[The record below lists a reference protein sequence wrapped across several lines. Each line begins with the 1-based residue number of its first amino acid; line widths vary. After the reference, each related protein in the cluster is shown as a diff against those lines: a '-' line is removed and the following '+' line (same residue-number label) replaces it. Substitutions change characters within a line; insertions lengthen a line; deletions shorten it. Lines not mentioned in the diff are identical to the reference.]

1 MKAIIFDLD
10 GTLLPMDTNQFM
22 KLYAQAVTEAFYDF
36 KEAKE
41 IFPQIMASLEV
52 TIKSTEKRKNFDTFF
67 EDFDLKMPHNKEEYI
82 LRFNEFYESGFEK
95 VKEATSVSDE
105 IVEAVS
111 ILKEK
116 GYKMII
122 ATNPIFPMAANLHRI
137 KWAGLDVN
145 DFIHVTSFENNHF
158 CKPNPKFYEE
168 VLFENKLLAEDVMM
182 VGNDVQ
188 EDLCIKSL
196 GAKTYLVND
205 YVINRKPNEIIQ
217 TDHQGSYQEFLEFV
231 KGL

>member
-36 KEAKE
+36 EEAKE
-41 IFPQIMASLEV
+41 IYPQIMASLKV

-67 EDFDLKMPHNKEEYI
+67 EDFDLKMPRNKDVYI
-82 LRFNEFYESGFEK
+82 TRFNEFYESGFEK
-95 VKEATSVSDE
+95 VKEATSISDE

-122 ATNPIFPMAANLHRI
+122 ATNPVFPMAANLHRI
-137 KWAGLDVN
+137 KWAGLDIN

-158 CKPNPKFYEE
+158 CKPNPKFFEE
-168 VLFENKLLAEDVMM
+168 VLFENNLLAEDVMM

-188 EDLCIKSL
+188 EDLCIKAL